1 MDGSKT
7 LNVMNIDS
15 PIAYTISRGSGG
27 TLSMSGTNPNVNIIS
42 GNHAIST
49 FITFASPN
57 GSFNVKNTS
66 SLVMSGT
73 LIWSTSGTMNVETG
87 ASATISGPHTIA
99 VQGRY
104 AYIVNALNNKL
115 SIFDVSNQ
123 LLRHSDR
130 ELFDRFLDVVRSW
143 GTDPHENA
151 PDRVQRVREDCRRFA
166 EVLDRALDNVS
177 KRAEL
182 KDYPLDEQRIR
193 EALARRLSGV

>member
-1 MDGSKT
+1 MQTRRDQVQAHAFVVGRMVSA
-7 LNVMNIDS
+7 LVRAEPDAPFS
-15 PIAYTISRGSGG
+15 PLRRFT
-27 TLSMSGTNPNVNIIS
+27 
-42 GNHAIST
+42 
-49 FITFASPN
+49 
-57 GSFNVKNTS
+57 
-66 SLVMSGT
+66 
-73 LIWSTSGTMNVETG
+73 VEF
-87 ASATISGPHTIA
+87 
-99 VQGRY
+99 R
-104 AYIVNALNNKL
+104 
-115 SIFDVSNQ
+115 DVGYQ

>member
-1 MDGSKT
+1 AKDTIGA
-7 LNVMNIDS
+7 
-15 PIAYTISRGSGG
+15 IARALDPRLSRQAIFESGEER
-27 TLSMSGTNPNVNIIS
+27 IE
-42 GNHAIST
+42 
-49 FITFASPN
+49 ASQRLRFDLRVFRELCRA
-57 GSFNVKNTS
+57 SAER
-66 SLVMSGT
+66 L
-73 LIWSTSGTMNVETG
+73 G
-87 ASATISGPHTIA
+87 ASDATVSMVEP
-99 VQGRY
+99 VRRFS
-104 AYIVNALNNKL
+104 LE
-115 SIFDVSNQ
+115 FRDVGYQ

-130 ELFDRFLDVVRSW
+130 ELFDRFLDLVRAW